1 MRIIL
6 FALFN
11 LGFDG
16 ELTSLFFDPRVVSLF
31 SASGTPYSSL
41 TVGAP
46 LEIFPNERRVALTPQ
61 NTALL
66 LKKGVS
72 KVLVER
78 NAGAAAQ
85 FIDEHYKAAGAT
97 LVSREELYASSDVLF
112 KVRPP
117 TLGSEIDS
125 LKKGSTLI
133 SFLYPVQNKPI
144 VDALSARNA
153 GLNVFAM
160 DKIPRISRAQ
170 VFDALRYVMIR
181 PLPPMLVP
189 TLCCLAPCRT
199 LRVTRPC

>member
-1 MRIIL
+1 M
-6 FALFN
+6 
-11 LGFDG
+11 
-16 ELTSLFFDPRVVSLF
+16 FFDLRVVSLF
-31 SASGTPYSSL
+31 SALGTPYSSL
-41 TVGAP
+41 TVGVP
-46 LEIFPNERRVALTPQ
+46 LETFPNERRVALTPQ

-72 KVLVER
+72 KILVER

-85 FIDEHYKAAGAT
+85 FLDQHYKAAGAT
-97 LVSREELYASSDVLF
+97 LVSKEELYASSDVLF

-117 TLGSEIDS
+117 ALGSEIDN

-144 VDALSARNA
+144 VDALAARNA
-153 GLNVFAM
+153 ELNVFAM

-170 VFDALRYVMIR
+170 VFDALRYVVIR

-189 TLCCLAPCRT
+189 MLYCLVLWRT
-199 LRVTRPC
+199 SGVTRPC

>member
-1 MRIIL
+1 M
-6 FALFN
+6 
-11 LGFDG
+11 
-16 ELTSLFFDPRVVSLF
+16 F
-31 SASGTPYSSL
+31 SRPSSAPGTPYSSL
-41 TVGAP
+41 TLGVP
-46 LEIFPNERRVALTPQ
+46 LETFPNECRVALTPQ

-85 FIDEHYKAAGAT
+85 FLDEHYKAVGAT
-97 LVSREELYASSDVLF
+97 LVSKEELYASSDVLF

-117 TLGSEIDS
+117 APGPEIDS

-144 VDALSARNA
+144 VDALAARNA
-153 GLNVFAM
+153 ALNVFAM

-170 VFDALRYVMIR
+170 VFDALRYCAIG
-181 PLPPMLVP
+181 PLPPTLVLIP
-189 TLCCLAPCRT
+189 CCLARWRIS
-199 LRVTRPC
+199 RVIRPC

>member
-1 MRIIL
+1 M
-6 FALFN
+6 
-11 LGFDG
+11 
-16 ELTSLFFDPRVVSLF
+16 
-31 SASGTPYSSL
+31 
-41 TVGAP
+41 
-46 LEIFPNERRVALTPQ
+46 PNERRVALTPH

-85 FIDEHYKAAGAT
+85 FLDEHYKAAGAT
-97 LVSREELYASSDVLF
+97 LVSKEELYSHSDVLF

-117 TLGSEIDS
+117 TIGPEIDN

-133 SFLYPVQNKPI
+133 SLLYPVQNKPI
-144 VDALSARNA
+144 VDALAAGSA

-170 VFDALRYVMIR
+170 VFDALRYIE
-181 PLPPMLVP
+181 LLASFNI
-189 TLCCLAPCRT
+189 CLF
-199 LRVTRPC
+199 

>member
-1 MRIIL
+1 LIP
-6 FALFN
+6 AL
-11 LGFDG
+11 
-16 ELTSLFFDPRVVSLF
+16 SHF

-41 TVGAP
+41 IVGAP
-46 LEIFPNERRVALTPQ
+46 LETFPNERRVALTPQ

-97 LVSREELYASSDVLF
+97 LVSKEELYASSDVLF

-117 TLGSEIDS
+117 TPGPEIDD

-144 VDALSARNA
+144 VDALATRNG

-160 DKIPRISRAQ
+160 DKIPRLSRAQ

-181 PLPPMLVP
+181 PLPPTLVP
-189 TLCCLAPCRT
+189 TLCCLALWRT
-199 LRVTRPC
+199 SRVTRPY